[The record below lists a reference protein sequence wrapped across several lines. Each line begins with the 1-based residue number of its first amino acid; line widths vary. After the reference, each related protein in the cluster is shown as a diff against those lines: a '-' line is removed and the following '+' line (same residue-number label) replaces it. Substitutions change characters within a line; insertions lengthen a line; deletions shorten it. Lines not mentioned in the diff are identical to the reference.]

1 MTTTGTMD
9 LEGFREAAR
18 SSIDEIVGYY
28 QNIADRRVVS
38 SVKPGY
44 LRELVPSK
52 PPVEAEQWKDI
63 QKDVEAKIMPGITHW
78 QSPNFMAFFPCSS
91 SFPGMLGEMYSSAF
105 NGSAFN
111 WICSPAVTELETIVT
126 DWLADMFNLPETYR
140 SSGSTL
146 GGGVIH
152 GTASEAI
159 LTVMVA
165 ARDKYLREATEGVPE
180 DQLDDAMADARNKL
194 VAFGSATTHSS
205 TKKAAQVSGVRF
217 MEIPVSAKNN
227 FALTGGD
234 VKAAVEKAHAKGL
247 TPFYLTAT
255 LGTTDCCAYD
265 DFESI
270 ADALQEVAP
279 PGKGEVWVHVDAAY
293 AGAALVCPEYHH
305 FTAQFHRFHSF
316 NMNLHKWLLTNFDC
330 SVTFV
335 QKRSYYIDA
344 FSMTPPYLRNNYSE
358 SGLVTDYR
366 DWQIP
371 LGRRFRSLKVWF
383 VIRTFGVKGL
393 QEHIRKG
400 IRHGDLFTQLVKGRS
415 DLFEIVAVPRFA
427 LVVLRLKGASSDDQ
441 NALTEKLYTT
451 INEEG
456 KIYLT
461 STVLDGSIYAIR
473 FCLSTPF
480 VEEVHVRDAFDTLV
494 KTTEMVSGALKGL
507 NAAKL

>member
-1 MTTTGTMD
+1 
-9 LEGFREAAR
+9 
-18 SSIDEIVGYY
+18 
-28 QNIADRRVVS
+28 
-38 SVKPGY
+38 
-44 LRELVPSK
+44 
-52 PPVEAEQWKDI
+52 
-63 QKDVEAKIMPGITHW
+63 
-78 QSPNFMAFFPCSS
+78 
-91 SFPGMLGEMYSSAF
+91 MYPSAF

-111 WICSPAVTELETIVT
+111 WVCSPAVTELETIVT
-126 DWLADMFNLPETYR
+126 DWLANIFNLPETYR

-146 GGGVIH
+146 RGGVIH

-165 ARDKYLREATEGVPE
+165 ARDKFLREATEAGGIW
-180 DQLDDAMADARNKL
+180 QRRDAFQHQESCPGL
-194 VAFGSATTHSS
+194 WSA
-205 TKKAAQVSGVRF
+205 V

-227 FALTGGD
+227 FALTGAD
-234 VKAAVEKAHAKGL
+234 VKAAVKKAHAKGL
-247 TPFYLTAT
+247 TPFYSTAT

-279 PGKGEVWVHVDAAY
+279 PGKGEIWVHVDAAY

-335 QKRSYYIDA
+335 QKRSYFIDA
-344 FSMTPPYLRNNYSE
+344 FRMTPPYLRNNYSE

-371 LGRRFRSLKVWF
+371 LGHRFRNLKVWF
-383 VIRTFGVKGL
+383 VIRTFGVRGL

-400 IRHGDLFTQLVKGRS
+400 IRHGDLLTQLVKDRS
-415 DLFEIVAVPRFA
+415 DLFEVVALPRFA

-441 NALTEKLYTT
+441 NALTEKVYTT
-451 INEEG
+451 INEDG

-461 STVLDGSIYAIR
+461 STVLDGGIYAIR

-480 VEEVHVRDAFDTLV
+480 VEEVHVR
-494 KTTEMVSGALKGL
+494 
-507 NAAKL
+507 NAG